1 MKLPLFAAP
10 ESLLTA
16 ASTARLTAL
25 LTGILFVSA
34 ASLAQN
40 PPASPTKGADAPV
53 LKADAGPCTADF
65 VVRDAS
71 GKGVYDA
78 KIALQV
84 QYGFMGLRKLDLNA
98 GTNYEGKA
106 RIEGLPEK
114 IKRAAEFKISQGGRE
129 KTVTYDPVGHC
140 TAQHEVT
147 LGDTAENK
155 AN

>member
-1 MKLPLFAAP
+1 MVLFAAP
-10 ESLLTA
+10 EHFLTA
-16 ASTARLTAL
+16 ASRTWLKASLVGL
-25 LTGILFVSA
+25 LFVSA

-40 PPASPTKGADAPV
+40 LPAAQTKGADAPV

-78 KIALQV
+78 KITLQV
-84 QYGFMGLRKLDLNA
+84 QYGFMGLRKLDLNV
-98 GTNYEGKA
+98 GTNYEGRA

-114 IKRAAEFKISQGGRE
+114 TKRAAEFKISQGGRE
-129 KTVTYDPVGHC
+129 KMVAYDPVGHC